1 MAGTKK
7 RTRAKSDEARVRKL
21 PFHAFWS
28 GSLSFGL
35 VNVPVLVFPAT
46 RHSGVHLRL
55 LSPEARSLSAAFIV
69 RKTVKRSQPMI
80 SRAASSS
87 TMVLT

>member
-1 MAGTKK
+1 MTGT
-7 RTRAKSDEARVRKL
+7 RRHTRAKTDETRVRKL

-46 RHSGVHLRL
+46 RHSGLRL
-55 LSPEARSLSAAFIV
+55 RMLGPDGAVLERRFYCPQDGKEV
-69 RKTVKRSQPMI
+69 QPMI
-80 SRAASSS
+80 SCEASSS
-87 TMVLT
+87 TMALT